1 MNPTAILIGLV
12 LWLGTCA
19 GAFFYGE
26 HVESLSCAATN
37 ARADKKAADQKDKDA
52 LKQNA
57 PSVAL
62 EQSNA
67 DAKIVYRTITKTV
80 DKIVERPVYRNV
92 CLDDDGLRAANDAL
106 SGKTTAAG
114 QPNSTVQQP

>member
-1 MNPTAILIGLV
+1 MNPTVILIAV
-12 LWLGTCA
+12 AVWLATTA

-26 HVESLSCAATN
+26 HVESLSCAAAN
-37 ARADKKAADQKDKDA
+37 AKADGAVDDQKDKDA

-62 EQSNA
+62 EQGNA
-67 DAKIVYRTITKTV
+67 QAEKQYRAISKKIDALLL
-80 DKIVERPVYRNV
+80 RPSYSII

-106 SGKTTAAG
+106 TGKTTAAG
-114 QPNSTVQQP
+114 QSNSAVQQP